1 MWNRYTRVQY
11 LLNSFFMSQTI
22 TCPSCK
28 TQIDLGKISEEKYRL
43 ELEAEFEKERA
54 SMRKKAQEYAEQKMA
69 EQAKKDSVELEDMKK
84 RLEEQSKKEDEFR
97 KQELEMRKKQRELEE
112 AAKNGELEM
121 QRKLDVEKKKLE
133 EQMAK
138 TQATALDSKIK
149 EIQEEGRKK
158 EQEML
163 KQQEQMKKTIDD
175 LKRKSEQGSQQIQ
188 GDIQEEDI
196 KLALDRAF
204 PVDSIEDVP
213 TGVKGADLI
222 QYVNNNFGQKA
233 WTIVWE
239 SKNTKSWQ
247 DAWVM
252 KLKEDSLKI
261 SGNISVL
268 VTTVLPKWVVH
279 FGMLDGVMVCL
290 PEYSIAVASILRERL
305 LAIAKVET
313 SMQWKDAKMEM
324 LYSYLSSEEF
334 SSKMHMMVD
343 VFSNLKSGIDKERR
357 AMETNWKRREKDI
370 ERATFAVTGMYWEL
384 ESLMGQSLP
393 GSGDMLSLEEWEEE
407 ETI

>member
-1 MWNRYTRVQY
+1 
-11 LLNSFFMSQTI
+11 MSQTI

-84 RLEEQSKKEDEFR
+84 RLEEQVKKEDEFR

-112 AAKNGELEM
+112 ASKNAELEM
-121 QRKLDVEKKKLE
+121 QRKLDDEKKKLE

-138 TQATALDSKIK
+138 TQADALDTKMK
-149 EIQEEGRKK
+149 ELQEENRKK
-158 EQEML
+158 EAEMI

-175 LKRKSEQGSQQIQ
+175 LKRKAEQGSQQIQ
-188 GDIQEEDI
+188 WDIQEEDM
-196 KLALDRAF
+196 KQALMSEF
-204 PVDSIEDVP
+204 PIDTIEDVP
-213 TGVKGADLI
+213 TWVKWADLI
-222 QYVNNNFGQKA
+222 QTVNNSFGQKS
-233 WTIVWE
+233 WVIVWE

-247 DAWVM
+247 DAWIM

-261 SGNISVL
+261 SGNIPVL
-268 VTTVLPKWVVH
+268 VTTVLPKWLTH

-290 PEYSIAVASILRERL
+290 PEYLLAVASILREKL
-305 LAIAKVET
+305 LAISKVET
-313 SMQWKDAKMEM
+313 SMQGKDAKMEM
-324 LYSYLSSEEF
+324 LYSYLSSQEF
-334 SSKMHMMVD
+334 SSKMNMMVD
-343 VFSNLKSGIDKERR
+343 VFANLKSWIDAERR
-357 AMETNWKRREKDI
+357 AMEKNWKKREKDL

-384 ESLMGQSLP
+384 ESLMGQALP
-393 GSGDMLSLEEWEEE
+393 GSEMLSLEGWDEEL
-407 ETI
+407 